1 MKFIFSFLL
10 SVIIFTLQAQQ
21 EKIARTI
28 NEIVS
33 KNQLSGTLLVAQN
46 GKIVFG
52 KAFGLANRS
61 FDVPN
66 KIDTKF
72 LIGSLT
78 KQFTAVLIMQ
88 QVEAGKIKLDDK
100 ISSYLADF
108 RKDIG
113 NKISIQ
119 NLLTH
124 THGIPNAKEA
134 ERYKPMTKEEY
145 LKTFCEKDLEF
156 EPGTKFNYSNIV
168 GYFLLGLILEKVT
181 GKPYDQLLNERIL
194 QPTAMIN
201 SGYLNQKT
209 LVKDFAVGYIRKS
222 DSFENAPYW
231 DMSQSF
237 SAAAMY
243 STVQD
248 LFLWDQALRT
258 NKLLSAKS
266 RAEIFTPFN
275 STHYGFGWYIMDP
288 EINGKKKILAGHTGG
303 ANGYKSQIIRGIDDD
318 IVVIYLSNDDTF
330 VDVREAIVESLFLTD

>member
-1 MKFIFSFLL
+1 MKVFLFSLFALIFL
-10 SVIIFTLQAQQ
+10 SVHAQDHKLA
-21 EKIARTI
+21 KIVE
-28 NEIVS
+28 EIDS
-33 KNQLSGTLLVAQN
+33 KNHLNGTLLVAQN
-46 GKIVFG
+46 GKILFE
-52 KAFGLANRS
+52 KAFGVANRS
-61 FDVPN
+61 FDVAN
-66 KIDTKF
+66 KIGTKF

-88 QVEAGKIKLDDK
+88 QVEAGKINPDAK
-100 ISSYLADF
+100 ISFYLPDF
-108 RKDIG
+108 RKETG
-113 NKISIQ
+113 NKISIR

-124 THGIPNAKEA
+124 THGIPNASDA

-145 LKTFCEKDLEF
+145 IKNFCEKDLEF
-156 EPGTKFNYSNIV
+156 EPGTKFNYSNIA

-181 GKPYDQLLNERIL
+181 SMSYDQLLNERIL
-194 QPTAMIN
+194 KPVGMTH
-201 SGYLNQKT
+201 SGYLDQKT
-209 LVKDFAVGYIRKS
+209 IIKDFAEGYVRKP

-258 NKLLSAKS
+258 NKLLGAKS
-266 RAEIFTPFN
+266 LTEIFIPYN

-303 ANGYKSQIIRGIDDD
+303 ANGYKSQIVRGIDDNL
-318 IVVIYLSNDDTF
+318 VVIYLSNDDTF
-330 VDVREAIVESLFLTD
+330 VEVREPIIDSLLTK